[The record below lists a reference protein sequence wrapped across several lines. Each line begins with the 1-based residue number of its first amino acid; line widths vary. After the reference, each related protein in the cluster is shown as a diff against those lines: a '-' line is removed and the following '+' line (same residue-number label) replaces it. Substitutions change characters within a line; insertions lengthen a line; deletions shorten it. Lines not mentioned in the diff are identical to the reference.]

1 MVERKARHN
10 NSVAIYPGKRIQVV
24 LYNKLP
30 FLHIFCWYLV
40 FLIFISWLIGLVF
53 LLVVFQLFWF
63 FKSVIERRF
72 LLYIFFREKRGR
84 WNE

>member
-30 FLHIFCWYLV
+30 FLHIFWWYFLFDIHFMVNWFGFFCW
-40 FLIFISWLIGLVF
+40 
-53 LLVVFQLFWF
+53 
-63 FKSVIERRF
+63 
-72 LLYIFFREKRGR
+72 
-84 WNE
+84 

>member
-30 FLHIFCWYLV
+30 FLHIFCWYFGFFDIHFMV
-40 FLIFISWLIGLVF
+40 NWF
-53 LLVVFQLFWF
+53 LLVVFFNCF
-63 FKSVIERRF
+63 GF
-72 LLYIFFREKRGR
+72 LNR
-84 WNE
+84 